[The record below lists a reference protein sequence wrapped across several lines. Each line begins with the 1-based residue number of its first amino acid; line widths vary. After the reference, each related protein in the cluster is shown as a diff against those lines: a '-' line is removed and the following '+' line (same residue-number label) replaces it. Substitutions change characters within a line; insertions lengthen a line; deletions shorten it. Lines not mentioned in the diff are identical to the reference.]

1 MSTERILNDLRCR
14 IQAGYPLL
22 FLQTWEE
29 ERWET
34 KLAELALELERG
46 LVVWT
51 ASRGWQPPPTTDSSG
66 EPIPNRLPL
75 DLLAYPTDHLVLV
88 KDFHPYFADPL
99 VLRRLRDALPALA
112 EQRKTLL
119 FLGPIAD
126 VPVELA
132 KDAVR
137 IDLPLPTYEDL
148 RGELDEILAAL
159 HHAGHA
165 PKQLTE
171 EEEDKLIKATLGLSS
186 QEAKKAWQRALAGRD
201 HVTDEVLMEIIA
213 EKRTLASGS
222 DLLEF
227 YDLDEGVGDIGGLDQ
242 LKDWLRKRSDAYGPK
257 AREQGIPFP
266 RGVLLLGVQGC
277 GKSLTARATARLL
290 SFPLVRLDIAN
301 LLSSERGGSEK
312 NLREVLHLCESI
324 APVVLWMDEMEKGF
338 AGVEGGPTT
347 DATMNRLVGSFLT
360 WMMEVRRPVFVVATV
375 NSVEKLPPELLRRGR
390 FDEMFF
396 LDLPNYYERKQILEI
411 HLQKRGWKP
420 ELFDLDSIAER
431 TEGYSGAELEQIVT
445 AALIDA
451 FGEGRLVND
460 DDLERCRR
468 QTVPLS
474 VTMEEKIFALRQWAE
489 SRCRR
494 ATSDSR
500 VTQMLE
506 EEQRHGLQAGY
517 AIPVPE
523 KELATWAALARHGQL
538 KAAVT
543 EFVRTNGETL
553 FPVLQETLAEY
564 FPTSGEQGLAVRTNP
579 NTVLWSGMSQ
589 ELCQILVDLVASK
602 RLYVHPVA
610 LKAYEQ
616 LQKVLRLPV
625 IHEPTDDRLPRPSWL
640 PSSLRTAPHPVHQSR
655 LARVARMKLK
665 QS

>member
-1 MSTERILNDLRCR
+1 
-14 IQAGYPLL
+14 
-22 FLQTWEE
+22 
-29 ERWET
+29 
-34 KLAELALELERG
+34 
-46 LVVWT
+46 
-51 ASRGWQPPPTTDSSG
+51 
-66 EPIPNRLPL
+66 
-75 DLLAYPTDHLVLV
+75 
-88 KDFHPYFADPL
+88 
-99 VLRRLRDALPALA
+99 
-112 EQRKTLL
+112 
-119 FLGPIAD
+119 
-126 VPVELA
+126 
-132 KDAVR
+132 
-137 IDLPLPTYEDL
+137 
-148 RGELDEILAAL
+148 
-159 HHAGHA
+159 
-165 PKQLTE
+165 
-171 EEEDKLIKATLGLSS
+171 
-186 QEAKKAWQRALAGRD
+186 
-201 HVTDEVLMEIIA
+201 
-213 EKRTLASGS
+213 
-222 DLLEF
+222 
-227 YDLDEGVGDIGGLDQ
+227 
-242 LKDWLRKRSDAYGPK
+242 
-257 AREQGIPFP
+257 
-266 RGVLLLGVQGC
+266 
-277 GKSLTARATARLL
+277 
-290 SFPLVRLDIAN
+290 VRLDIAN

-360 WMMEVRRPVFVVATV
+360 WMTEIKKPVFVVATA

-396 LDLPNYYERKQILEI
+396 IDLPNYYERKQILEI

-420 ELFDLDSIAER
+420 ELFDLDAIAER
-431 TEGYSGAELEQIVT
+431 TEGYSGAELEQVVT

-451 FGEGRLVND
+451 FGEGRLLND

-506 EEQRHGLQAGY
+506 EEQRQGLQGGY

-523 KELATWAALARHGQL
+523 KELATWAALARHGQF

-553 FPVLQETLAEY
+553 FPVLQETFEEY
-564 FPTSGEQGLAVRTNP
+564 FPTAGDQGLAVRTNA

-589 ELCQILVDLVASK
+589 ELCQIIVDLVASK
-602 RLYVHPVA
+602 RLYVHPIA
-610 LKAYEQ
+610 LEEYER
-616 LQKVLRLPV
+616 LHKILKLPV
-625 IHEPTDDRLPRPSWL
+625 IHEPTDDRVARPSWL
-640 PSSLRTAPHPVHQSR
+640 PSSLRTAPHPVHQTR
-655 LARVARMKLK
+655 LARIARVRLM